1 MVRCLS
7 IGPGAMGFF
16 LYLGVLS
23 KLKQEGRLE
32 NLEEISGSSA
42 GGLLGFLFLAT
53 KGDISKVLDYSLA
66 VPVKQI
72 MKPNLKNFMKS
83 YGLVPPTKV
92 RKILSEACDKFIG
105 RPDVTFEELYAWH
118 PIKFHVSAYCV
129 DLMKTD
135 YFSVDSTPKLSVID
149 AVSATI
155 AIPFLFSTV
164 KIGEWT
170 YIDGGAAES
179 TPSGPF
185 LGRGGDVLAMK
196 LGSFRPMPPVTDLKS
211 YATGILYSTMK
222 LRAVYEVPTLD
233 LDLGD
238 SDVFDF
244 GASNDGKLRM
254 FMKGLSTNFS

>member
-23 KLKQEGRLE
+23 KLKQEGRLD
-32 NLEEISGSSA
+32 NLEEISGASA
-42 GGLLGFLFLAT
+42 GGLLGFLFLVT
-53 KGDISKVLDYSLA
+53 KGDLPKVLDYALD

-83 YGLVPPTKV
+83 YGLVSPTKI
-92 RKILSEACDKFIG
+92 RKILSDACMKFIG
-105 RPDVTFEELYAWH
+105 KSDVTFEELYAWH

-135 YFSVDSTPKLSVID
+135 YFSVNSTPKLSVLD

-185 LGRGGDVLAMK
+185 LGRNSEVLAMK
-196 LGSFRPMPPVTDLKS
+196 LAWSRPAPVTDLKS
-211 YATGILYSTMK
+211 YSLGILYSTMK
-222 LRAVYEVPTLD
+222 LRAVYELPTLD
-233 LDLGD
+233 LDMGD

-254 FMKGLSTNFS
+254 FMKGHATNFS

>member
-1 MVRCLS
+1 
-7 IGPGAMGFF
+7 
-16 LYLGVLS
+16 
-23 KLKQEGRLE
+23 
-32 NLEEISGSSA
+32 
-42 GGLLGFLFLAT
+42 
-53 KGDISKVLDYSLA
+53 
-66 VPVKQI
+66 

-83 YGLVPPTKV
+83 YGLVSPTKI
-92 RKILSEACDKFIG
+92 RKVLSDACIKFIG
-105 RPDVTFEELYAWH
+105 QPDVTFEELYAWH

-135 YFSVDSTPKLSVID
+135 YFSVNSTPKLSVLD

-164 KIGEWT
+164 KIGDWT
-170 YIDGGAAES
+170 YIDGGAAET

-185 LGRGGDVLAMK
+185 LGRSEVLAMK
-196 LGSFRPMPPVTDLKS
+196 LGWSRPAPVTDLKS

-222 LRAVYEVPTLD
+222 LRAVYELPTLD

-254 FMKGLSTNFS
+254 FMKGHATNFS

>member
-1 MVRCLS
+1 MVRCLA

-16 LYLGVLS
+16 LYLGVIS
-23 KLKQEGRLE
+23 KLKHEGRLD
-32 NLEEISGSSA
+32 NLEEISGASA

-53 KGDISKVLDYSLA
+53 KGDLAKVLDYALD

-72 MKPNLKNFMKS
+72 MKPNLKNFMKN
-83 YGLVPPTKV
+83 YGLVTPAKIRKV
-92 RKILSEACDKFIG
+92 LSEACTKFIG
-105 RPDVTFEELYAWH
+105 QPDITFEELYAWH

-135 YFSVDSTPKLSVID
+135 YFSVNSTPKLSVLD

-170 YIDGGAAES
+170 YIDGGAAET

-185 LGRGGDVLAMK
+185 LAKKDVLAMK
-196 LGSFRPMPPVTDLKS
+196 IGWSRPAPVTDLKS

-222 LRAVYEVPTLD
+222 LRANYEVPTLD
-233 LDLGD
+233 LDVSD
-238 SDVFDF
+238 QDVFDF

-254 FMKGLSTNFS
+254 FMRGFSTNFS

>member
-23 KLKQEGRLE
+23 KLKQEGRLDD
-32 NLEEISGSSA
+32 LEEISGASA
-42 GGLLGFLFLAT
+42 GGLLSFLFLAT
-53 KGDISKVLDYSLA
+53 KGDIPKVLDYSLG
-66 VPVKQI
+66 VPVKQV
-72 MKPNLKNFMKS
+72 MKPNLKNFMKN
-83 YGLVPPTKV
+83 YGLVSPNKI
-92 RKILSEACDKFIG
+92 RKILSDACTKFMG
-105 RPDVTFEELYAWH
+105 RPDVTFEELYAWY

-135 YFSVDSTPKLSVID
+135 YFSVNSTPKMSVID

-170 YIDGGAAES
+170 YIDGGAAET

-185 LGRGGDVLAMK
+185 LGRSDDVLAMK
-196 LGSFRPMPPVTDLKS
+196 IALSRPSPVVDMKS
-211 YATGILYSTMK
+211 YAISILNSTIK

-233 LDLGD
+233 IDVTD

-254 FMKGLSTNFS
+254 FMKGHATNFS

>member
-1 MVRCLS
+1 MVRCLA

-16 LYLGVLS
+16 LYLGILS
-23 KLKQEGRLE
+23 KLKQEGRLDD
-32 NLEEISGSSA
+32 LEEISGASA
-42 GGLLGFLFLAT
+42 GGLLAFLFLAT
-53 KGDISKVLDYSLA
+53 KGDLPKVLDYALD
-66 VPVKQI
+66 VPVKQL

-83 YGLVPPTKV
+83 YGLVSPNKIRKV
-92 RKILSEACDKFIG
+92 LSEACTKFIG
-105 RPDVTFEELYAWH
+105 KPDVTFEELYAWH
-118 PIKFHVSAYCV
+118 PIKFYVSAYCV

-135 YFSVDSTPKLSVID
+135 YFSVNSTPKLSVLD

-164 KIGEWT
+164 KIGEWK

-185 LGRGGDVLAMK
+185 LGRNSDVLAMK
-196 LGSFRPMPPVTDLKS
+196 IALSRPTPVVDMKS
-211 YATGILYSTMK
+211 YALSILNSTIK

-233 LDLGD
+233 IDVTD

-254 FMKGLSTNFS
+254 FMKGHATNFS

>member
-16 LYLGVLS
+16 LYLGVIS
-23 KLKQEGRLE
+23 KLKQDGRLD
-32 NLEEISGSSA
+32 NLEEISGASA

-53 KGDISKVLDYSLA
+53 KGDIAKVLDYSLD

-72 MKPNLKNFMKS
+72 MKPNLKNFMKN
-83 YGLVPPTKV
+83 YGLVTPAKIRKV
-92 RKILSEACDKFIG
+92 LSEACVKFIG
-105 RPDVTFEELYAWH
+105 QSDITFEELYAWH

-135 YFSVDSTPKLSVID
+135 YFSVNSTPKLSVID
-149 AVSATI
+149 VVSATI

-164 KIGEWT
+164 KIGDFT
-170 YIDGGAAES
+170 YIDGGAAET

-185 LGRGGDVLAMK
+185 LGREEVLAMK
-196 LGSFRPMPPVTDLKS
+196 LGWSRPSPVTDLKS
-211 YATGILYSTMK
+211 YAMGILYSTMK
-222 LRAVYEVPTLD
+222 MRAVYEVPTLD

-238 SDVFDF
+238 LDIFDF
-244 GASNDGKLRM
+244 GTSNDGKLKI
-254 FMKGLSTNFS
+254 FMKGHGTNFS

>member
-1 MVRCLS
+1 MVRCLA

-23 KLKQEGRLE
+23 KLKQTGRLE
-32 NLEEISGSSA
+32 GLEEISGASA
-42 GGLLGFLFLAT
+42 GGLLAFLFLAT
-53 KGDISKVLDYSLA
+53 KGDLPKILDYALT

-83 YGLVPPTKV
+83 YGLVPPTKI
-92 RKILSEACDKFIG
+92 RKVLSEACMKFMN

-135 YFSVDSTPKLSVID
+135 YFSVNSTPKLSVLD
-149 AVSATI
+149 VVSATI

-170 YIDGGAAES
+170 YIDGGAAET

-185 LGRGGDVLAMK
+185 LGRSGEVLAMK
-196 LGSFRPMPPVTDLKS
+196 LGWSRPSPVTDLKS

-254 FMKGLSTNFS
+254 FMKGLATNFS

>member
-1 MVRCLS
+1 
-7 IGPGAMGFF
+7 MGFF

-23 KLKQEGRLE
+23 KLKQEGRLD
-32 NLEEISGSSA
+32 NLEEISGASA
-42 GGLLGFLFLAT
+42 GGLLGFLFLVT
-53 KGDISKVLDYSLA
+53 KGDLPKVLDYALD

-83 YGLVPPTKV
+83 YGLVSPTKI
-92 RKILSEACDKFIG
+92 RKILSDACMKFIG
-105 RPDVTFEELYAWH
+105 KSDVTFEELYAWH

-135 YFSVDSTPKLSVID
+135 YFSVNSTPKLSVLD

-185 LGRGGDVLAMK
+185 LGRNSEVLAMK
-196 LGSFRPMPPVTDLKS
+196 LAWSRPAPVTDLKS
-211 YATGILYSTMK
+211 YSLGILFSTMK

-254 FMKGLSTNFS
+254 FMKGHATNFS

>member
-23 KLKQEGRLE
+23 KLKQEGRLD
-32 NLEEISGSSA
+32 NLEEISGASA

-53 KGDISKVLDYSLA
+53 KGDLPKVLDYALD

-72 MKPNLKNFMKS
+72 MKPNLKNFMKN
-83 YGLVPPTKV
+83 YGLVSPTKI
-92 RKILSEACDKFIG
+92 RKVLSDACIKFIG
-105 RPDVTFEELYAWH
+105 QPDVTFEELYSWH

-135 YFSVDSTPKLSVID
+135 YFSVNSTPKLSVLD

-170 YIDGGAAES
+170 YIDGGAAET

-185 LGRGGDVLAMK
+185 LGKSEVLAMK
-196 LGSFRPMPPVTDLKS
+196 LGWSRPAPVTDLKS

-222 LRAVYEVPTLD
+222 LRAVYELPTLD

-238 SDVFDF
+238 QDVFDF

-254 FMKGLSTNFS
+254 FMKGHATNFS

>member
-1 MVRCLS
+1 
-7 IGPGAMGFF
+7 MGFF

-23 KLKQEGRLE
+23 KLKQEGRLD
-32 NLEEISGSSA
+32 NLEEISGASA
-42 GGLLGFLFLAT
+42 GGLLGFLFLVT
-53 KGDISKVLDYSLA
+53 KGDLPKVLDYALD

-83 YGLVPPTKV
+83 YGLVSPAKI
-92 RKILSEACDKFIG
+92 RKILSDACIKFTG
-105 RPDVTFEELYAWH
+105 KPDVTFEELYAWH

-135 YFSVDSTPKLSVID
+135 YFSVNSTPKLSVLD

-164 KIGEWT
+164 KIREWT

-185 LGRGGDVLAMK
+185 LGRNSEVLAMK
-196 LGSFRPMPPVTDLKS
+196 LAWSRPAPVTDLKS
-211 YATGILYSTMK
+211 YSLGILFSTMK
-222 LRAVYEVPTLD
+222 LRAIYEVPTLD

-254 FMKGLSTNFS
+254 FMKGHSTNFS

>member
-23 KLKQEGRLE
+23 KLKQEGRLD
-32 NLEEISGSSA
+32 NLEEISGASA
-42 GGLLGFLFLAT
+42 GGLLGFLFLVT
-53 KGDISKVLDYSLA
+53 KGDLPKVLDYALD

-83 YGLVPPTKV
+83 YGLVSPAKI
-92 RKILSEACDKFIG
+92 RKILSDACIKFTG
-105 RPDVTFEELYAWH
+105 KPDVTFEELYAWH

-135 YFSVDSTPKLSVID
+135 YFSVNSTPKLSVLD

-164 KIGEWT
+164 KIREWT

-185 LGRGGDVLAMK
+185 LGRNSEVLAMK
-196 LGSFRPMPPVTDLKS
+196 LAWSRPAPVTDLKS
-211 YATGILYSTMK
+211 YSLGILFSTMK

-254 FMKGLSTNFS
+254 FMKGHSTNFS

>member
-23 KLKQEGRLE
+23 KLKQEGRLD
-32 NLEEISGSSA
+32 NLEEISGASA

-53 KGDISKVLDYSLA
+53 KGDLAKILDYALA

-72 MKPNLKNFMKS
+72 MKPNLKNFMKN
-83 YGLVPPTKV
+83 YGLVPPSKI
-92 RKILSEACDKFIG
+92 RKILSEVCTTFIG
-105 RPDVTFEELYAWH
+105 KPDITFEELYAWH

-129 DLMKTD
+129 DLMKTG
-135 YFSVDSTPKLSVID
+135 YFSVNSTPKLSVLD
-149 AVSATI
+149 VVSATI
-155 AIPFLFSTV
+155 AIPFLFSSV

-179 TPSGPF
+179 TPSGCF
-185 LGRGGDVLAMK
+185 LGKNDVLAMK
-196 LGSFRPMPPVTDLKS
+196 IAWSRPIPVTDLKS
-211 YATGILYSTMK
+211 YALGVLYSTMK
-222 LRAVYEVPTLD
+222 LRAVYELPTLD

-238 SDVFDF
+238 QDIFDF
-244 GASNDGKLRM
+244 GASNDGKLKM
-254 FMKGLSTNFS
+254 FMKGHATNFS

>member
-1 MVRCLS
+1 MVRCLA

-23 KLKQEGRLE
+23 KLKQTGKLDD
-32 NLEEISGSSA
+32 LEEISGASA

-53 KGDISKVLDYSLA
+53 KGDLSKVLDYALG

-72 MKPNLKNFMKS
+72 MKPNIRNFLKN
-83 YGLVPPTKV
+83 YGLVPPS
-92 RKILSEACDKFIG
+92 KIRRVLSEACLKFIG
-105 RPDVTFEELYAWH
+105 SPDVTFEELYTWI

-135 YFSVDSTPKLSVID
+135 YFSVDSTPTMSVLD

-155 AIPFLFSTV
+155 AIPFLFSVV
-164 KIGEWT
+164 KVGEWT
-170 YIDGGAAES
+170 YIDGGAAET

-185 LGRGGDVLAMK
+185 LGKNDVLAMK
-196 LGSFRPMPPVTDLKS
+196 LGWSRPAPVTDLKS
-211 YATGILYSTMK
+211 YSLGILYSTMK
-222 LRAVYEVPTLD
+222 LRAVYSVPTLD
-233 LDLGD
+233 LELGD
-238 SDVFDF
+238 QDIFDF

-254 FMKGLSTNFS
+254 FMKGLATNFS

>member
-1 MVRCLS
+1 
-7 IGPGAMGFF
+7 MGFF

-23 KLKQEGRLE
+23 KLKQEGRLD
-32 NLEEISGSSA
+32 NLEEISGASA

-53 KGDISKVLDYSLA
+53 KGDLSKVLDYALD

-72 MKPNLKNFMKS
+72 MKPNLKNFMKN
-83 YGLVPPTKV
+83 YGLVPPSKIRKV
-92 RKILSEACDKFIG
+92 LSEACTKFIG
-105 RPDVTFEELYAWH
+105 QPDVTFEELYAWN

-135 YFSVDSTPKLSVID
+135 YFSVDSTPKLSVLD
-149 AVSATI
+149 AICATV
-155 AIPFLFSTV
+155 AIPFLFSSV

-170 YIDGGAAES
+170 YMDGGAAES

-185 LGRGGDVLAMK
+185 LSRGEVLAMK
-196 LGSFRPMPPVTDLKS
+196 LGWSRPAPVTDLKS
-211 YATGILYSTMK
+211 YALGILYSTMK

-233 LDLGD
+233 LDL
-238 SDVFDF
+238 SDQDIFDF

-254 FMKGLSTNFS
+254 FMKGLATNFS

>member
-1 MVRCLS
+1 
-7 IGPGAMGFF
+7 MGFF

-23 KLKQEGRLE
+23 KLKQEGRLD
-32 NLEEISGSSA
+32 NLEEISGASA
-42 GGLLGFLFLAT
+42 GGLLGFLFLVT
-53 KGDISKVLDYSLA
+53 KGDLPKVLDYALD

-83 YGLVPPTKV
+83 YGLVSPAKI
-92 RKILSEACDKFIG
+92 RKILSDACIKFTG
-105 RPDVTFEELYAWH
+105 KPDVTFEELYAWH

-135 YFSVDSTPKLSVID
+135 YFSVNSTPKLSVLD

-164 KIGEWT
+164 KIREWT

-185 LGRGGDVLAMK
+185 LGRNSEVLAMK
-196 LGSFRPMPPVTDLKS
+196 LAWSRPAPVTDLKS
-211 YATGILYSTMK
+211 YSLGILFSTMK

-254 FMKGLSTNFS
+254 FMKGHSTNFS

>member
-23 KLKQEGRLE
+23 KLKQEGRLDD
-32 NLEEISGSSA
+32 LEEISGASA
-42 GGLLGFLFLAT
+42 GGLLSFLFLAT
-53 KGDISKVLDYSLA
+53 KGDIPKVLDYSLG
-66 VPVKQI
+66 VPVKQV
-72 MKPNLKNFMKS
+72 MKPNLKNFMKN
-83 YGLVPPTKV
+83 YGLVSPNKI
-92 RKILSEACDKFIG
+92 RKILSDACTKFMG
-105 RPDVTFEELYAWH
+105 RPDVTFEELYAWY

-135 YFSVDSTPKLSVID
+135 YFSINSTPKMSVID

-170 YIDGGAAES
+170 YIDGGAAET

-185 LGRGGDVLAMK
+185 LGRSDDVLAMK
-196 LGSFRPMPPVTDLKS
+196 LGWSRPAPVTDLKS

-222 LRAVYEVPTLD
+222 LRAVYELPTLD

-238 SDVFDF
+238 QDVFDF

-254 FMKGLSTNFS
+254 FMKGHATNFS

>member
-1 MVRCLS
+1 
-7 IGPGAMGFF
+7 MGFF

-23 KLKQEGRLE
+23 KLKQEGRLD
-32 NLEEISGSSA
+32 NLEEISGASA
-42 GGLLGFLFLAT
+42 GGLLGFLFLVT
-53 KGDISKVLDYSLA
+53 KGDLPKVLDYALD

-83 YGLVPPTKV
+83 YGLVSPTKI
-92 RKILSEACDKFIG
+92 RKILSDACMKFIG
-105 RPDVTFEELYAWH
+105 KSDVTFEELYAWH

-135 YFSVDSTPKLSVID
+135 YFSVNSTPKLSVLD

-185 LGRGGDVLAMK
+185 LGRNSEVLAMK
-196 LGSFRPMPPVTDLKS
+196 LAWSRPAPVTDLKS
-211 YATGILYSTMK
+211 YSLGILYSTMK
-222 LRAVYEVPTLD
+222 LRAVYELPTLD
-233 LDLGD
+233 LDMGD

-254 FMKGLSTNFS
+254 FMKGHATNFS

>member
-1 MVRCLS
+1 
-7 IGPGAMGFF
+7 MGFF

-32 NLEEISGSSA
+32 HLEELSGSSA

-53 KGDISKVLDYSLA
+53 KGDLSKVLDYALD

-72 MKPNLKNFMKS
+72 MKPNLKNFMKN
-83 YGLVPPTKV
+83 YGLVPPSKIRKV
-92 RKILSEACDKFIG
+92 LSEACTRFIG
-105 RPDVTFEELYAWH
+105 RPDVTFEELYAWN

-135 YFSVDSTPKLSVID
+135 YFSVDSTPKLSVLD
-149 AVSATI
+149 AICATV

-185 LGRGGDVLAMK
+185 LGRGDVLAMK
-196 LGSFRPMPPVTDLKS
+196 LGWSRPAPVTDLKS

-233 LDLGD
+233 LELADQD
-238 SDVFDF
+238 IFDF

-254 FMKGLSTNFS
+254 FMKGLATNFS

>member
-1 MVRCLS
+1 MKYLA

-23 KLKQEGRLE
+23 KLKQEGRLD
-32 NLEEISGSSA
+32 NLEEISGASA
-42 GGLLGFLFLAT
+42 GGLLGFLFLVT
-53 KGDISKVLDYSLA
+53 KGDLPKVLDYALD

-83 YGLVPPTKV
+83 YGLVSPAKI
-92 RKILSEACDKFIG
+92 RKILSDACIKFTG
-105 RPDVTFEELYAWH
+105 KPDVTFEELYAWH

-135 YFSVDSTPKLSVID
+135 YFSVNSTPKLSVLD

-185 LGRGGDVLAMK
+185 LGRNSEVLAMK
-196 LGSFRPMPPVTDLKS
+196 LAWSRPAPVTDLKS
-211 YATGILYSTMK
+211 YSLGILFSTMK

-254 FMKGLSTNFS
+254 FMKGHSTNFS

>member
-1 MVRCLS
+1 
-7 IGPGAMGFF
+7 MGFF

-23 KLKQEGRLE
+23 KLKQEGRLDD
-32 NLEEISGSSA
+32 LEEISGASA
-42 GGLLGFLFLAT
+42 GGLLSFLFLAT
-53 KGDISKVLDYSLA
+53 KGDLSKVLDYSLG

-72 MKPNLKNFMKS
+72 MKPNLKNFMKN
-83 YGLVPPTKV
+83 YGLVSPSKI
-92 RKILSEACDKFIG
+92 RKILSDACTKFIG
-105 RPDVTFEELYAWH
+105 RPDVTFEELYAWY
-118 PIKFHVSAYCV
+118 PMKFHVSAYCV

-135 YFSVDSTPKLSVID
+135 YFSVNSTPKMSVID

-170 YIDGGAAES
+170 YIDGGAAET

-185 LGRGGDVLAMK
+185 LGRTDVLAMK
-196 LGSFRPMPPVTDLKS
+196 LGWSRPAPVTDLKY

-222 LRAVYEVPTLD
+222 LRAVYELPTLD

-238 SDVFDF
+238 QDVFDF

-254 FMKGLSTNFS
+254 FMKGHATNFS

>member
-1 MVRCLS
+1 MVRCIA

-23 KLKQEGRLE
+23 KLKQTGRLE
-32 NLEEISGSSA
+32 ALEEISGASA
-42 GGLLGFLFLAT
+42 GGLLAFLFLAT
-53 KGDISKVLDYSLA
+53 KGDLSKVLDYSLS

-83 YGLVPPTKV
+83 YGLVPPTKI
-92 RKILSEACDKFIG
+92 RKVLSDACTKFIG

-135 YFSVDSTPKLSVID
+135 YFSVDSTPKLSVLD

-170 YIDGGAAES
+170 YIDGGAAET

-185 LGRGGDVLAMK
+185 LGRGEVLAMK
-196 LGSFRPMPPVTDLKS
+196 LAWSRPSPVTDLKS

-254 FMKGLSTNFS
+254 FMKGLATNFS

>member
-1 MVRCLS
+1 MVRCLA

-23 KLKQEGRLE
+23 KLKQTGKLDA
-32 NLEEISGSSA
+32 LEEISGASA
-42 GGLLGFLFLAT
+42 GGLLGFLFLVT
-53 KGDISKVLDYSLA
+53 KGDLPKVLDYALT

-72 MKPNLKNFMKS
+72 MKPNLKNFMKN
-83 YGLVPPTKV
+83 YGLVPPSKIRKV
-92 RKILSEACDKFIG
+92 LSEACTTFIG
-105 RPDVTFEELYAWH
+105 RPDVTFEELYAWN

-135 YFSVDSTPKLSVID
+135 YFSVDSTPKMSVLD
-149 AVSATI
+149 AISATI

-170 YIDGGAAES
+170 YIDGGAAE
-179 TPSGPF
+179 TAPAGPF
-185 LGRGGDVLAMK
+185 LGRGDVLAMK
-196 LGSFRPMPPVTDLKS
+196 LGWSRPAPVTDLKS

-222 LRAVYEVPTLD
+222 LRSVYEVPTLD
-233 LDLGD
+233 LDLED
-238 SDVFDF
+238 SDIFDF

-254 FMKGLSTNFS
+254 FMKGLVINFS